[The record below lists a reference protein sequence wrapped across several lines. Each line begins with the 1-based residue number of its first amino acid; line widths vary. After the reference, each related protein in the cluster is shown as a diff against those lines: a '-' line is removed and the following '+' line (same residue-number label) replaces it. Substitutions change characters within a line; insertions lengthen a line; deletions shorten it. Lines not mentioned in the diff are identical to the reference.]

1 MMTKTLLVIFVT
13 TQGSNIEHQN
23 SAQPQNTVVGCSI
36 SISENHIVDT
46 VIGRPKLYNWNNW
59 EKKG

>member
-1 MMTKTLLVIFVT
+1 MMTKTLLVIFVKK
-13 TQGSNIEHQN
+13 QGSNIEHQN

-36 SISENHIVDT
+36 SIAENHVVHT
-46 VIGRPKLYNWNNW
+46 VIGRPKLYNWINW